1 MVKLL
6 RYPLVIGHYL
16 TKRSFIAI
24 LDLPLPFQ
32 ISGGQSKIL
41 NKQIYMFRVE
51 ETRQSR
57 TKVRV
62 FQLSKSD
69 CDQPI
74 WDMPDCSNM
83 CPQTLQV
90 QWPNLKIS
98 NWDLH
103 LLNDILNQ
111 LDTGNKSP
119 RHCVV
124 AQGCVGNRNCDL
136 LHSYNCPFING
147 LPSMVISHSHRIC
160 VCVSESYYHDFHYY
174 YSMITIIIIIFNLS
188 LYIYMGIVQPRAE
201 CSVSE
206 LAIEIIEVAQVSM
219 KLCRFDG
226 SCRCF
231 TEVAHVSPARNNVH
245 VQLLWNGRLSLGA
258 LN

>member
-1 MVKLL
+1 MGIPHWIILIPNILGSIIPELIINQFFEHCSISVFKRTCTNSSTQIASRFVILLGRPQGSTHVGNSRDKRKTQILCGCLFVQLMVFPLRAMVKLP

-51 ETRQSR
+51 ETRQWR

-83 CPQTLQV
+83 CPQTLLV
-90 QWPNLKIS
+90 QFPNLKIS

-124 AQGCVGNRNCDL
+124 AQGRVGNRNCNL
-136 LHSYNCPFING
+136 LHSYNCPFIND
-147 LPSMVISHSHRIC
+147 LPSMV
-160 VCVSESYYHDFHYY
+160 DF
-174 YSMITIIIIIFNLS
+174 
-188 LYIYMGIVQPRAE
+188 P
-201 CSVSE
+201 
-206 LAIEIIEVAQVSM
+206 
-219 KLCRFDG
+219 
-226 SCRCF
+226 
-231 TEVAHVSPARNNVH
+231 
-245 VQLLWNGRLSLGA
+245 
-258 LN
+258 

>member
-1 MVKLL
+1 MVFPLRAMVKLL

-51 ETRQSR
+51 ETRQWR

-160 VCVSESYYHDFHYY
+160 VCVWVLLSWLSLLLQYDYY
-174 YSMITIIIIIFNLS
+174 YNHYFQSFFIH
-188 LYIYMGIVQPRAE
+188 IYGY
-201 CSVSE
+201 
-206 LAIEIIEVAQVSM
+206 
-219 KLCRFDG
+219 
-226 SCRCF
+226 
-231 TEVAHVSPARNNVH
+231 SPAKSWMQCFRTCHRNYRSCPSFHEV
-245 VQLLWNGRLSLGA
+245 VQVWRQLSVFHRSCPRFT
-258 LN
+258 NP